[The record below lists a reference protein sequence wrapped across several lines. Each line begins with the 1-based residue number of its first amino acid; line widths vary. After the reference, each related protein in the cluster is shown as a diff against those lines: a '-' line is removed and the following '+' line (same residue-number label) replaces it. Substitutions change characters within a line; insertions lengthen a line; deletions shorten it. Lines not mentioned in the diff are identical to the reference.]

1 MQVIIKT
8 SLGGIDIELWPKEAP
23 KVRGQ
28 CEHFCLEICFI
39 IGTL

>member
-23 KVRGQ
+23 KVRGR
-28 CEHFCLEICFI
+28 CENCCLEICMM
-39 IGTL
+39 IGTI